1 MHKVSRTASFV
12 FLSLTLSLGCSTLSG
27 ITGSAEAKADADK
40 TAARDAGS
48 NLGRSGSWT
57 TWAQGKNELSVDTCR
72 KRVADK
78 PNDAIARNDLGWA
91 LRQNNDL
98 KGAEVELRKA
108 IELDP
113 KMHQAHSN
121 LSVTY
126 FDMNQMQK
134 ALDQAQQAVN
144 LDQSQPIYHVVLGNA
159 LSGVGDNK
167 KAIEEYRLAIS
178 QKPNYEN
185 ALYNL
190 GRVLEATGEKTEA
203 GKVLAE
209 ALRLDPEDDR
219 VMKIL
224 DRLVK

>member
-1 MHKVSRTASFV
+1 MHKVSRKSSIKL
-12 FLSLTLSLGCSTLSG
+12 LSLVVALTFTG
-27 ITGSAEAKADADK
+27 ITSGADAKKDK
-40 TAARDAGS
+40 TGEAGPDAQAL
-48 NLGRSGSWT
+48 NAGRSGSWT
-57 TWAQGKNELSVDTCR
+57 TAAQGKNELSVETLR
-72 KRVADK
+72 KVVADK
-78 PNDAIARNDLGWA
+78 PNDAVAHNDLGWA
-91 LRQNNDL
+91 LRLNNDL
-98 KGAEVELRKA
+98 KSAEVELRKA
-108 IELDP
+108 VELDP

-121 LSVTY
+121 LSVVY
-126 FDMNQMQK
+126 FEQGKMQP
-134 ALDQAQQAVN
+134 ALDQAQQSVN

-167 KAIEEYRLAIS
+167 RAVEEYKLAIS

-185 ALYNL
+185 AYYNL

-224 DRLVK
+224 DRIVK